1 VGGNKTDVYSQTR
14 NCGTGVR
21 RHTVS
26 SDVSSSVVSVSAL
39 LYLLVDVIV
48 PLFICMVVF
57 S

>member
-1 VGGNKTDVYSQTR
+1 MGGNKTDVYSQTR
-14 NCGTGVR
+14 NRGTGVR